1 MTKPAWLIGNVVLGL
16 QDLVATLDVIAGSY
30 ALDPALAASVT
41 IAVATG
47 PVASPSVPAVTVAVT
62 GLGNVLVALYNAVP
76 MLVSGSAGVDAS
88 LAPGL
93 LGAARGL
100 GQAMTAADA
109 AAAFAAAADA
119 MADAAPAPTQ
129 AANRLVDA
137 ANGQLVARLTRFVL
151 LAPYAEALVRVSYGS
166 RQEGITARADCVE
179 RFERE
184 IALCFGAPDAAVAL
198 ALTALRDRCVEYLS
212 RTIAVLAPVVTVSAP
227 ASLPSIFWAWR
238 LYGDPARADDLVSR
252 NAVAHPGFMP
262 TSFEALA
269 PQSRFSGQQS

>member
-1 MTKPAWLIGNVVLGL
+1 MTKPAWLIGNVVLGF

-30 ALDPALAASVT
+30 ALDPAVAAAAMVQ
-41 IAVATG
+41 VATD
-47 PVASPSVPAVTVAVT
+47 PAVSPSVPAVTAPVV

-76 MLVSGSAGVDAS
+76 MLVSGTAGVDPS
-88 LAPGL
+88 LGVGL
-93 LGAARGL
+93 LAAVRAL

-109 AAAFAAAADA
+109 VAAFAAAADA
-119 MADAAPAPTQ
+119 TADAGPSPTP

-137 ANGQLVARLTRFVL
+137 ANGQLVARLTRLVL
-151 LAPYAEALVRVSYGS
+151 LAPYAEALVRVAYGS

-184 IALCFGAPDAAVAL
+184 IALCFGAPDATVAL

-212 RTIAVLAPVVTVSAP
+212 RQVAVLAPVVIVSAP
-227 ASLPSIFWAWR
+227 ASLPSLFWAWR
-238 LYGDPARADDLVSR
+238 LYGDPERADDLVAR

-262 TSFEALA
+262 VQFEALA
-269 PQSRFSGQQS
+269 PSTRFSGQS